1 MRFSAKILGLCLLV
15 ASFGS
20 AGAKEQSSEAPKK
33 ITFNSKVETEE
44 ASTAVAAAPVA
55 PSGGYATITYS
66 IGTPEQKARLQQI
79 INTIATALP
88 SQLGNSA
95 GTYTVTLTMTDL
107 GGNLLV
113 KEPILSFQWTRERVF
128 LLIDKTVDDARKTNW
143 SGSLINQMPITEA
156 NQRLKFSVEVYAQ
169 KDRSLDFDL
178 LKKTAK
184 TFSDGALAGLFPL
197 PAAALPIMSSVT
209 DLINSLYSNSTKR
222 NLVDQSELAMEATK
236 KPIKAPI
243 NFENF
248 ESIPVLVT
256 IETTPSR
263 FATDGIV
270 AGKFKSKPDEAI
282 FGNTGLSLG
291 GVKPVSIVE
300 LISTSTDAKLKST
313 RTMLDA
319 VIAGGTYGKDP
330 SNKKED
336 NVNILCGNLYDA
348 LNLYLSK
355 YDARAMFW
363 AFLSR
368 YGANLDKA
376 ACVGSRQVALSE
388 VGLD

>member
-1 MRFSAKILGLCLLV
+1 MRFSARTLVACLL
-15 ASFGS
+15 AISFGS
-20 AGAKEQSSEAPKK
+20 AGAKEQSSEVPKK

-44 ASTAVAAAPVA
+44 GSAAVAAAPVV
-55 PSGGYATITYS
+55 PNGGYATITYS

-184 TFSDGALAGLFPL
+184 TFSDGALAALFPL

-209 DLINSLYSNSTKR
+209 DLINSLYSNSSKR

-256 IETTPSR
+256 ITTTPSR
-263 FATDGIV
+263 FAPDGMV
-270 AGKFKSKPDEAI
+270 AGKFKSKPDESI
-282 FGNTGLSLG
+282 FGNAGLSLG

-319 VIAGGTYGKDP
+319 ITAGGTYGKDL

-336 NVNILCGNLYDA
+336 NINILCGNLYDA

-376 ACVGSRQVALSE
+376 ACVGSRQAALSE